1 MKLKDIVLMD
11 FSGIYREENFY
22 ENESVKW
29 INVKGLPGSNCYCDE
44 EAMNQIREKILEF
57 PINGIHFMD
66 SGNYHYMSRIWLEKM
81 TEPFRLLVFDNHT
94 DMQPPAFGGILSCGG
109 WIAASLEELPLL
121 QEVILCGPDEEAYQ
135 QVPDEWKKKVR
146 FLSKEKK
153 TSWKAD
159 FREFPVDLPLY
170 LSIDKDVLCPEDAC
184 TTWSQGEVTLEELTE
199 YLEMIL
205 GRMASC
211 GQQAVGID
219 ICGECDPDQMEGR
232 DVNDRANRVLLELFA
247 GKE

>member
-1 MKLKDIVLMD
+1 M
-11 FSGIYREENFY
+11 SG
-22 ENESVKW
+22 
-29 INVKGLPGSNCYCDE
+29 
-44 EAMNQIREKILEF
+44 
-57 PINGIHFMD
+57 
-66 SGNYHYMSRIWLEKM
+66 
-81 TEPFRLLVFDNHT
+81 
-94 DMQPPAFGGILSCGG
+94 
-109 WIAASLEELPLL
+109 
-121 QEVILCGPDEEAYQ
+121 
-135 QVPDEWKKKVR
+135 KKKVR

-219 ICGECDPDQMEGR
+219 ICGECDPDQMEGC